1 MLNLN
6 EIAAR
11 IERPEL
17 CVSQDIDSL
26 RTLCE
31 TYPYSQVFPLL
42 YLKTLAQTNDVRLDN
57 ELQKY
62 AYRIADRTVLFDLL
76 SGGKTADAITTQ
88 DAIVSEVAIVEET
101 SAIETEEARLPVV
114 EVVSE
119 EIIVSTPEITEE
131 SESVVPVVE
140 EKVIDVVADEIVPL
154 VEDSTLDLPT
164 LPDEVLQEL
173 SLPTEI
179 YSLEAEEAKIAQQK
193 EETAETEERNLEEEK
208 QKLIAALTPSKP
220 LIAVKEEPKLEPQT
234 NRSFTS
240 WLRSNDTPVHESRE
254 EKQDSSAL
262 IDHFI
267 SSEPKISTPKEKLFE
282 DRTDKNEL
290 YNPTRKAKESL
301 DESQLPVSET
311 LAKIFAAQGN
321 YPKAIFAY
329 KQLMLIFP
337 EKKVFFAT
345 QIEELNKK
353 LNI

>member
-76 SGGKTADAITTQ
+76 SGKTADVSTVQ
-88 DAIVSEVAIVEET
+88 DSIVSEDAIVEET
-101 SAIETEEARLPVV
+101 PVV
-114 EVVSE
+114 EQQETPLPVIEVPE
-119 EIIVSTPEITEE
+119 QIIVSEPEVKEE
-131 SESVVPVVE
+131 SEAIVSVVE
-140 EKVIDVVADEIVPL
+140 EVVDTV
-154 VEDSTLDLPT
+154 VEETVVVFPVENPPLDLPT

-173 SLPTEI
+173 DLPTKI

-193 EETAETEERNLEEEK
+193 IEETDTEERNLEEEK

-220 LIAVKEEPKLEPQT
+220 LMAVKEPKLDPQT

-240 WLRSNDTPVHESRE
+240 WLKSSDTLPIEESE
-254 EKQDSSAL
+254 KEKQDSSTL

-329 KQLMLIFP
+329 TQLMLIFP

-353 LNI
+353 LNT